1 MAVRWSISIGIY
13 GETKCRQVSRA
24 GIVFNPL
31 MMLALSD
38 KGGSK
43 DKLLPLL
50 MMQGQQGAGGFNPM
64 MMLALGDGELDL
76 TTLALMGGFNGQGGL
91 FGGAPAAPKTVQ
103 GTDAE

>member
-1 MAVRWSISIGIY
+1 
-13 GETKCRQVSRA
+13 
-24 GIVFNPL
+24 
-31 MMLALSD
+31 
-38 KGGSK
+38 
-43 DKLLPLL
+43 
-50 MMQGQQGAGGFNPM
+50 MMQGQQGGAINPM